1 MTRFALPGLACALA
15 SLALVGCGPMRTP
28 LPARFDP
35 DTQTRI
41 NEGWGKAF
49 TPADRLARQELL
61 DVMIGV
67 QAYQF
72 GVDTFS
78 LRAEKRI
85 ADGKVVMEVAF
96 DRSKPD
102 EDRFEVSLYDAAG
115 RPVRSERYSRKE
127 IEETYDALF
136 VIPPENP
143 NNPDP
148 PELAARRAAHKAR
161 WQKIERLFPDVKDGE
176 LRNAVQAP
184 GPRAKG

>member
-15 SLALVGCGPMRTP
+15 SLAVVGCGPMRTP
-28 LPARFDP
+28 LPARLDP
-35 DTQTRI
+35 ETQKKI
-41 NEGWGKAF
+41 DDGWDKAF
-49 TPADRLARQELL
+49 APADRLGRQDLL
-61 DVMIGV
+61 DVMVGV
-67 QAYQF
+67 QAYQL

-78 LRAEKRI
+78 LRAEKRL
-85 ADGKVVMEVAF
+85 AGGRVVMEVAF
-96 DRSKPD
+96 DRARPD
-102 EDRFEVSLYDAAG
+102 DDRFEVGVYGAAG

-161 WQKIERLFPDVKDGE
+161 WQKIERLFPEAKDGE
-176 LRNAVQAP
+176 AARAP
-184 GPRAKG
+184 VPRAKG